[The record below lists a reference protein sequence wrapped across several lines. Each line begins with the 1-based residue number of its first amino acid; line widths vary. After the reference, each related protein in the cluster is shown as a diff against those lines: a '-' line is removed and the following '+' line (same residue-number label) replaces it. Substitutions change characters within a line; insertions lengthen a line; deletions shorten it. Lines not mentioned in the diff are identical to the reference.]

1 MNYIREIPPSVA
13 TAIAEGRLDPVSM
26 EAFNCFPSSGYHQD
40 PVAIQTSNRPL
51 KPEIT
56 IVSREETGFI
66 VFSCKTAEKEITG
79 KFCKPSFFVFH

>member
-26 EAFNCFPSSGYHQD
+26 EDFNCFPSYGYNQD
-40 PVAIQTSNRPL
+40 PVAIQSSSRHQ

-56 IVSREETGFI
+56 IVSGEETGFL
-66 VFSCKTAEKEITG
+66 VFSKLEIRLV
-79 KFCKPSFFVFH
+79 S